1 MGDPHVH
8 DVLILGGGAVGATLA
23 RALSRFTLDV
33 VLLEAEAEVAFG
45 VSKANSGIIHSGL
58 HAPGDTLKGQLE
70 YPGNRG
76 WYRLHEELGFGF
88 APVGEVLVAVE
99 QDELATIESIRQQG
113 VDKGVPG
120 TEPWSPQQA
129 LAAEP
134 NLNPELAGAVWVP
147 TAAVIN
153 PYEAVMLVADAAQRN
168 GVRIEVEQ
176 PVVAIDP
183 IDADQP
189 DAPLT
194 VHTPAGAWHGRYVVN
209 ATGLFAD
216 EVAAMAGVAGLT
228 IRPRKGEEYLLDRR
242 VEGLVHSIVFPAPRP
257 TSKGTLVIPTVDGTI
272 MVGPTAH
279 EIDDKWD
286 TSTSDEGAAEV
297 FANARRL
304 VPVLNERDVIA
315 EFAGL
320 RPVAQTEDF
329 VVGPTE
335 RPGFIN
341 AAGIQS
347 PGLTAAPAL
356 ADHLVDIL
364 AHQGLALAERSD
376 WDPTAPAPVR
386 FAARSTEEQRQ
397 LAADDPRYARLVC
410 RCELITEAEVR
421 DAIGR
426 GARTLDGLKFRT
438 RAGMGRCQGAFC
450 TWSCLSLLA
459 EGLDVPIT
467 AVTKRG
473 GGSWIVCDRDDRPGQ
488 DTTDDG
494 RPSPDT
500 TEDGRPSPGTAG
512 DGQPAPGT
520 TGDHQ
525 PEPDATGSDAPW

>member
-1 MGDPHVH
+1 MAGEPHVH

-58 HAPGDTLKGQLE
+58 HAPSGTLKGRLE

-76 WYRLHEELGFGF
+76 WHQLHEELGFGF
-88 APVGEVLVAVE
+88 SSVGEVLVAVE
-99 QDELATIESIRQQG
+99 EDELATIESIRQQG
-113 VDKGVPG
+113 VGKGVPG
-120 TEPWSPQQA
+120 TEPWTPQQA

-134 NLNPELAGAVWVP
+134 NLNPALAGAVWVP

-153 PYEAVMLVADAAQRN
+153 PYEAVMLVAETAQRN

-183 IDADQP
+183 VDPHQP
-189 DAPLT
+189 YAPLT
-194 VHTPAGAWHGRYVVN
+194 VRTPVGAWHGRYVVN

-216 EVAAMAGVAGLT
+216 EIAAMAGVTGLT

-279 EIDDKWD
+279 EVDDKWD

-320 RPVAQTEDF
+320 RPVAETEDF

-356 ADHLVDIL
+356 ADHLIEVL
-364 AHQGLALAERSD
+364 ADQGLALVERSD
-376 WDPTAPAPVR
+376 WDPTAPHPVR
-386 FAARSTEEQRQ
+386 FADRSTDEQRR
-397 LAADDPRYARLVC
+397 LAAHDPGYARLVC

-450 TWSCLSLLA
+450 TWPCLTLLA
-459 EGLDVPIT
+459 EGLDLPVT

-473 GGSWIVCDRDDRPGQ
+473 GDSWILCERSDPPPADRW
-488 DTTDDG
+488 G
-494 RPSPDT
+494 RH
-500 TEDGRPSPGTAG
+500 EAG
-512 DGQPAPGT
+512 DDPSEPGT
-520 TGDHQ
+520 TPRDV
-525 PEPDATGSDAPW
+525 AW